1 MKPTTK
7 IESEWNAICSDTS
20 LSTRERHARLLAIE
34 TDRRPGGPEIR
45 ARQARL
51 SAKRLEI
58 TARVAAKPTAT
69 PEEIRQ
75 AVEHYNRWGG
85 DCVLNLRALT
95 YINFAPLRRKRREER
110 VARERRL
117 QELLAQEHA
126 QGHVRRCFDHPLEST
141 VAIVGLDKIEPGYSA
156 RLETG
161 PGMGFG
167 YFNLTVAC
175 VGGWFVRASESV
187 DREWNAYSKAW
198 HRSYGPKITVTGRTV
213 WIRRYNEETKSVE
226 VRDVEVASWRGNWLF
241 EALLKAGV
249 ARAHKVPVRLRPVQL
264 HPVFEVRPVRTL
276 GEVALYERT
285 LAGDHHDYCVLWHG
299 LTYHAESP
307 RAAVAGLRAKLAEAE
322 RRKNAP
328 IDFALCLSL
337 GFCKEGIKQFCRD
350 FELDPTSRY
359 TADEIRQAVERDLEQ
374 ASSYRVELAKVADA
388 VGYKIPEH
396 LK

>member
-1 MKPTTK
+1 MKPTTTTK
-7 IESEWNAICSDTS
+7 IESEWNAIRSDKS
-20 LSTRERHARLLAIE
+20 LSTRERHAKLLALE

-45 ARQARL
+45 ARQAALKRRL
-51 SAKRLEI
+51 AEI
-58 TARVAAKPTAT
+58 RRRVAAKPTVT
-69 PEEIRQ
+69 PEEIRN

-95 YINFAPLRRKRREER
+95 YINIAPLRRKQREER

-117 QELLAQEHA
+117 QELRTQEHA
-126 QGHVRRCFDHPLEST
+126 QGHVRTCFSMGLEAT

-156 RLETG
+156 RLET
-161 PGMGFG
+161 
-167 YFNLTVAC
+167 VAR

-187 DREWNAYSKAW
+187 DKEWNAYSKAW
-198 HRSYGPKITVTGRTV
+198 HRAYGPKVTVTGRTV
-213 WIRRYNEETKSVE
+213 QIRRFREDTQSVE
-226 VRDVEVASWRGNWLF
+226 VRDVEVKSWRGNWLF

-249 ARAHKVPVRLRPVQL
+249 ARAHKVPVKLRPVQL
-264 HPVFEVRPVRTL
+264 HPVFDARPVRVL
-276 GEVALYERT
+276 GDISLYERT
-285 LAGDHHDYCVLWHG
+285 IAGEHHDYCVLWHG
-299 LTYHAESP
+299 LTYHAGTP
-307 RAAVAGLRAKLAEAE
+307 RAAVTGLRAKLAEAE

-359 TADEIRQAVERDLEQ
+359 TADEIRQAVERDLDQ
-374 ASSYRVELAKVADA
+374 AAIYRDELVKVADT

-396 LK
+396 LKR